1 MIRRHPLALLALAFV
16 AAPST
21 AAEPT
26 IAELQRQIDELKAMV
41 EQLKAAQ
48 KAGATP
54 TAAAPAPVPAV
65 AAAPVVAPTP
75 TVTPVQAAA
84 AQPPRSPV
92 TAAAPAAPIVTVE
105 PATAAPAQPA
115 AVQQDSAAA
124 AAKGKAWYDR
134 LQIRGYTQLRVNEI
148 ISGDAT
154 APPGQSRLRSVQDAG
169 ISDRNN
175 FSFRRVRLVLQGDI
189 SDDVSIYIQP
199 DFATAVNNQSV
210 GERREGFGQLR
221 DAYVDWHFGAGRE
234 WTLRF
239 GQSKVPFGWENL
251 QSSSNRV
258 PLDRTDAINS
268 AVPGE
273 RDLGVI
279 AYYTPS
285 QVDRVWKRLAADGQK
300 LFGNYGAFALA
311 AMNGQGTNRTE
322 TNNDLMKVAMVT
334 WPFELDG
341 LGSAFEGQVFEI
353 GGSGMLNT
361 VQPEVRTGGVSSTS
375 FDDNRVV
382 VHAMLYP
389 QPFGIQTEW
398 TWGRGPEF
406 DMDTNSI
413 QEKPLSGGYVMAMYR
428 VAKSP
433 LGPFIPFGRWQTFRG
448 GWKAALNSPRLE
460 TDEFEMGIE
469 FQPIRQLELTLNYS
483 HMIRREADE
492 RRTGRAEGDLLR
504 AQLQWNY

>member
-1 MIRRHPLALLALAFV
+1 MIRRHPIALLALAALSAP
-16 AAPST
+16 AA

-41 EQLKAAQ
+41 AQLKAAQ
-48 KAGATP
+48 QAGTPAPVATAAP
-54 TAAAPAPVPAV
+54 AAAPAPAQASAQAV
-65 AAAPVVAPTP
+65 AAAPAP
-75 TVTPVQAAA
+75 QA
-84 AQPPRSPV
+84 PV
-92 TAAAPAAPIVTVE
+92 TAAAPAAPGSTVS
-105 PATAAPAQPA
+105 PAPPQGQPAPVQQASAAPAP
-115 AVQQDSAAA
+115 S
-124 AAKGKAWYDR
+124 KGKAWYDR
-134 LQIRGYTQLRVNEI
+134 IQIRGYTQLRMNEI

-154 APPGQSRLRSVQDAG
+154 APPGQSRLRSVQDSG

-175 FSFRRVRLVLQGDI
+175 FSFRRVRLVIQGDI
-189 SDDVSIYIQP
+189 TDDVSIYIQP
-199 DFATAVNNQSV
+199 DFATSVSNQSV

-221 DAYVDWHFGAGRE
+221 DAYVDWHFGANKE
-234 WTLRF
+234 WSLRF

-251 QSSSNRV
+251 QSSSNRL

-279 AYYTPS
+279 AYYTPT
-285 QVDRVWKRLAADGQK
+285 QVDRIWKRLAADGQK

-322 TNNDLMKVAMVT
+322 TNNDLMKVAMAT

-353 GGSGMLNT
+353 GGSAMLNT

-406 DMDTNSI
+406 DTATNSI

-428 VAKSP
+428 VKQSP
-433 LGPFIPFGRWQTFRG
+433 VGPFIPFGRWQTFRG

-469 FQPIRQLELTLNYS
+469 FQPMRPLEFTLSYA
-483 HMIRREADE
+483 HAKRREADE
-492 RRTGRAEGDLLR
+492 RRTGQAEGDLIR
-504 AQLQWNY
+504 AQLQFNY

>member
-1 MIRRHPLALLALAFV
+1 MAD
-16 AAPST
+16 APS
-21 AAEPT
+21 APSPQA
-26 IAELQRQIDELKAMV
+26 
-41 EQLKAAQ
+41 
-48 KAGATP
+48 
-54 TAAAPAPVPAV
+54 TAAAPAP
-65 AAAPVVAPTP
+65 
-75 TVTPVQAAA
+75 QG
-84 AQPPRSPV
+84 SV
-92 TAAAPAAPIVTVE
+92 TATAPAAPIITAQ
-105 PATAAPAQPA
+105 PAAGAPAQPA
-115 AVQQDSAAA
+115 AVQQASAAPA
-124 AAKGKAWYDR
+124 ASKGKAWYDR
-134 LQIRGYTQLRVNEI
+134 IQLRGYTQLRMNEI

-154 APPGQSRLRSVQDAG
+154 APPGQSRLRSVQDSG

-175 FSFRRVRLVLQGDI
+175 FSFRRVRLVFQGDI
-189 SDDVSIYIQP
+189 TDDVSIYIQP
-199 DFATAVNNQSV
+199 DFATVVNNQSA

-221 DAYVDWHFGAGRE
+221 DAYVDWHFGADKE
-234 WTLRF
+234 WSLRF

-273 RDLGVI
+273 RDLGII
-279 AYYTPS
+279 AYYTPKR
-285 QVDRVWKRLAADGQK
+285 VDRIWKRLAADGQK

-341 LGSAFEGQVFEI
+341 LGSAFEGQVFEL
-353 GGSGMLNT
+353 GGSAMLNT
-361 VQPEVRTGGVSSTS
+361 VQPEVRTGGVSRTS

-406 DMDTNSI
+406 DSTTNSI

-428 VAKSP
+428 VKDSAI
-433 LGPFIPFGRWQTFRG
+433 GPFIPFGRWQTFRG

-460 TDEFEMGIE
+460 TDEFEFGVE
-469 FQPIRQLELTLNYS
+469 FQPIRPLEFTLSYA
-483 HMIRREADE
+483 HAKRREADE
-492 RRTGRAEGDLLR
+492 RRTGQAEGDLIR
-504 AQLQWNY
+504 AQLQFNY

>member
-1 MIRRHPLALLALAFV
+1 MIRRHSTALLALV
-16 AAPST
+16 SLSAPAT
-21 AAEPT
+21 AATEPT

-48 KAGATP
+48 KAGAP
-54 TAAAPAPVPAV
+54 ATAAAPAPAPVT
-65 AAAPVVAPTP
+65 AAAP
-75 TVTPVQAAA
+75 AAA
-84 AQPPRSPV
+84 PDPAQATAAAPSPQSPV
-92 TAAAPAAPIVTVE
+92 TAAAPAAPVITAQ
-105 PATAAPAQPA
+105 PASGAPAQPA
-115 AVQQDSAAA
+115 AVQQASAAPPA
-124 AAKGKAWYDR
+124 RGKAWYDR

-169 ISDRNN
+169 ITDQNN
-175 FSFRRVRLVLQGDI
+175 FSFRRIRLIVQGDI
-189 SDDVSIYIQP
+189 TEDVSIYLQP
-199 DFATAVNNQSV
+199 DFASSVSNQSV

-221 DAYVDWHFGAGRE
+221 DAYVDWHFGASKE

-273 RDLGVI
+273 RDLGVV
-279 AYYTPS
+279 AYYTPV

-322 TNNDLMKVAMVT
+322 TNNDLMKVAMAT
-334 WPFELDG
+334 WPIELDG
-341 LGSAFEGQVFEI
+341 LGSAFQGQVFEI
-353 GGSGMLNT
+353 GGSAMLNT
-361 VQPEVRTGGVSSTS
+361 VQPEVRPLGVSSTS

-398 TWGRGPEF
+398 TWGTGPEF
-406 DMDTNSI
+406 DPVTNRI
-413 QEKPLSGGYVMAMYR
+413 EEKPLSGGYVLAMYR
-428 VAKSP
+428 VKRSP
-433 LGPFIPFGRWQTFRG
+433 IGPFIPFGRWQTFRG

-460 TDEFEMGIE
+460 TDEFEFGVE
-469 FQPIRQLELTLNYS
+469 FQPIRPLELTLTYS
-483 HMIRREADE
+483 HMKRREADE
-492 RRTGRAEGDLLR
+492 RRSGVAEGDLLR

>member
-1 MIRRHPLALLALAFV
+1 MIHRPLALAALASL
-16 AAPST
+16 AAP
-21 AAEPT
+21 AAAATEPT

-48 KAGATP
+48 KAGAPATAATP
-54 TAAAPAPVPAV
+54 AQAPVTAAALAT
-65 AAAPVVAPTP
+65 APTP
-75 TVTPVQAAA
+75 LAAPAQA
-84 AQPPRSPV
+84 
-92 TAAAPAAPIVTVE
+92 TAAAPAAPIITAE
-105 PATAAPAQPA
+105 PAARAPAQPA
-115 AVQQDSAAA
+115 AVQQASAAP
-124 AAKGKAWYDR
+124 AAKGKAWYDG

-154 APPGQSRLRSVQDAG
+154 APAGQSRLRSVQDAG
-169 ISDRNN
+169 ISDQNN
-175 FSFRRVRLVLQGDI
+175 FSFRRVRLIVQGDI
-189 SDDVSIYIQP
+189 TDDVSIYLQP
-199 DFATAVNNQSV
+199 DFASAVSNQSV

-221 DAYVDWHFGAGRE
+221 DAYVDWHFGPAKE

-279 AYYTPS
+279 AYYTPA

-322 TNNDLMKVAMVT
+322 TNNDLMLVAMAT
-334 WPFELDG
+334 MPFELDG
-341 LGSAFEGQVFEI
+341 LGSAFSGQVLEL
-353 GGSGMLNT
+353 GGSAMLNQF
-361 VQPEVRTGGVSSTS
+361 QPELRSGGISPTS

-398 TWGRGPEF
+398 TWGTGPEF
-406 DMDTNSI
+406 DSVTNSI

-428 VAKSP
+428 VRKSP

-460 TDEFEMGIE
+460 TDEFEMGVE
-469 FQPIRQLELTLNYS
+469 FQPTEPLELTLSYS
-483 HMIRREADE
+483 HMKRREADE
-492 RRTGRAEGDLLR
+492 RRTGVAEGDVLR